1 MPIVVPDIN
10 VLVSALINRSS
21 PPGRIIAA
29 WRRREI
35 VFVTSQ
41 TIIDKV
47 DEVLHRPIFASYGI
61 TDAQIARLRK
71 ALHKY
76 AVRTPHTLNLQVI
89 KEDPED
95 DTILIAAVEGHA
107 DCIISGDKHLKDL
120 GQYQGIPIL
129 TPADFVT
136 RYNIP

>member
-21 PPGRIIAA
+21 PPGRIIAT

-61 TDAQIARLRK
+61 TDAQIARLRHTPQTTRHPK
-71 ALHKY
+71 AGVFY
-76 AVRTPHTLNLQVI
+76 FQ
-89 KEDPED
+89 
-95 DTILIAAVEGHA
+95 
-107 DCIISGDKHLKDL
+107 
-120 GQYQGIPIL
+120 IPSFPL
-129 TPADFVT
+129 
-136 RYNIP
+136 